1 MNADL
6 PKMPEKDDADG
17 QMRWRHQMRAILLA
31 QRKEITRSDHDR
43 ASQAIRDHV
52 GQLLAIRPAATIGF
66 YWPFRGEIDLRP
78 VLSAHIAA
86 GGNAALPVVAGKDAP
101 MAFHRWAS
109 ETVMKPGYAGILEP
123 VESPVVM
130 PQVIIAPL
138 VGFDD
143 AGYRLGYG
151 GGFFDRTLAT
161 LPRKPLVIG
170 VGFAHSRVATIFPH
184 RHDIPMDIVVT
195 ENGTREFSDAARGA
209 EDRIV
214 SSSPPCF
221 LL

>member
-6 PKMPEKDDADG
+6 PEMPEKDDADG
-17 QMRWRHQMRAILLA
+17 QMRWRHQIRAMLLT
-31 QRKEITRSDHDR
+31 QRKEMTQGDHDR

-52 GQLLAIRPAATIGF
+52 GQLLTIRSAATIGF

-78 VLSAHIAA
+78 VLAAHIAA
-86 GGNAALPVVAGKDAP
+86 GGTAALPVVAGKDAP
-101 MAFHRWAS
+101 MAFHRWTS

-123 VESPVVM
+123 VEPPVVT

-151 GGFFDRTLAT
+151 GGFFDRTLAAMT
-161 LPRKPLVIG
+161 RKPLVIG
-170 VGFAHSRVATIFPH
+170 VGFANSRMPTIFPH
-184 RHDIPMDIVVT
+184 RHDVPMDIVVT
-195 ENGTREFSDAARGA
+195 ENGTRELSDVTRDA
-209 EDRIV
+209 EDRIA

-221 LL
+221 LS